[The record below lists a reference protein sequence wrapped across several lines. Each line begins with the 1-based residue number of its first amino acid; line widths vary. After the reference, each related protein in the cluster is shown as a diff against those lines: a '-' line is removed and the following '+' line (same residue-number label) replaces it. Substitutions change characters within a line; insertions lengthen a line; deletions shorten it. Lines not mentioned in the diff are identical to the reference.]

1 MKKVLV
7 CDDDEA
13 ILDVI
18 KIVLEGENYIVETV
32 SSAKNIFE
40 KIKKSSPDLIL
51 LDHMMPNLEAK
62 KTISLLKKERNDMPI
77 ILVSAIDR
85 LEKRAAKL
93 QVADFLEK
101 PFEMKDLLEK
111 VKNTLKGIDI

>member
-18 KIVLEGENYIVETV
+18 KIVLEKDYEIETV
-32 SSAKNIFE
+32 SSAKKIFE
-40 KIKKSSPDLIL
+40 KAKIFSPNLIL
-51 LDHMMPNLEAK
+51 LDLTMPNLDAK
-62 KTISLLKKERNDMPI
+62 KSIFLIKKELNNIPI
-77 ILVSAIDR
+77 ILVSAIER
-85 LEKRAAKL
+85 LEKRASRL

-111 VKNTLKGIDI
+111 VKKHIKGIDI